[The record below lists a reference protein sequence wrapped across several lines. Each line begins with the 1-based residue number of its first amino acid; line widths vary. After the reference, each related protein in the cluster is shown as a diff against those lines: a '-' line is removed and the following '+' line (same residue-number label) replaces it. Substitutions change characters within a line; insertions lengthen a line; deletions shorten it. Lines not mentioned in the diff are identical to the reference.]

1 MKYLGC
7 PYDFHVLESS
17 IGQDWQGGRY
27 TTSMERKEKRECV
40 SSDKIAVLTKYP
52 NYAWRKYAVHFP
64 YQGLFEL
71 GDPQYPNGSIGTD
84 QFQAW
89 VGFVDSV
96 EVLKRR
102 QAGWVFWDRARCRHV
117 EPLCMLTSQ
126 PCEMFAFAI
135 RPRPD
140 RKRYNIPRGS
150 HRNASPPHILGFM
163 VKDFGIART
172 YDWDGSRNR
181 GRRGAIRCERVP
193 LEPVRRGPRA
203 GPVRHEPLPRQVIRF
218 EPFRREPV
226 RHEPFRRETVPR
238 EPLPSEPIG
247 RKPLRYSG
255 SNHGVGSLLAALR
268 ESGSM
273 S

>member
-1 MKYLGC
+1 MKPLGNLVSS
-7 PYDFHVLESS
+7 YASFQVLESS
-17 IGQDWQGGRY
+17 IGQDCQGGRY

-52 NYAWRKYAVHFP
+52 NYAWREYAAHFP
-64 YQGLFEL
+64 YQGLFEP

-84 QFQAW
+84 RLQAW
-89 VGFVDSV
+89 VGFVNSV

-102 QAGWVFWDRARCRHV
+102 QAGWVFWDRARCRNV

-126 PCEMFAFAI
+126 PCEKFAYTT
-135 RPRPD
+135 RTRPD
-140 RKRYNIPRGS
+140 RKRYNVPRGS
-150 HRNASPPHILGFM
+150 HWDASPPHILGFL
-163 VKDFGIART
+163 VEDFGIVRT
-172 YDWDGSRNR
+172 YDWGGSHN
-181 GRRGAIRCERVP
+181 RGAIGCERVP

-203 GPVRHEPLPRQVIRF
+203 GPVRHEPLPREGIRF
-218 EPFRREPV
+218 
-226 RHEPFRRETVPR
+226 EPFRRETVPR

-247 RKPLRYSG
+247 RKPLRYAG